1 MLQTVEDWLGRF
13 DGLFRRSEELP
24 LEVTVVA
31 SRRQC
36 AGTNARGEP
45 CQSPMAGE
53 DGFCPAHRPGGET
66 EMRRRALRGAIASRR
81 ARGLAPGELG
91 ALESHSD
98 AKRWLRLI
106 GEAVVTGR
114 LSNRDAQAGVK
125 AVEAWLKA
133 HGEGVVAKDVAEL
146 REALDAFRK
155 RGKLKAMP

>member
-1 MLQTVEDWLGRF
+1 MSPKNGCSQCGSVAAGSDGLCKPCRIEREQGADAKREYMAELGRK
-13 DGLFRRSEELP
+13 GAK
-24 LEVTVVA
+24 A
-31 SRRQC
+31 SRR
-36 AGTNARGEP
+36 GT
-45 CQSPMAGE
+45 
-53 DGFCPAHRPGGET
+53 
-66 EMRRRALRGAIASRR
+66 
-81 ARGLAPGELG
+81 GLAPGELG
-91 ALESHSD
+91 GLESHSD